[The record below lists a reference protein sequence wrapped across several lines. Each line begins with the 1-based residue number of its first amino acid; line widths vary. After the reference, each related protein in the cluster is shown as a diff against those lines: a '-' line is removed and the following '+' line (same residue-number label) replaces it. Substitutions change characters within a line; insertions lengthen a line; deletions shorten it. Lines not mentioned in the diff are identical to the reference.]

1 MQPRIG
7 SISESNKPRIEIKSL
22 CQEVCKDSDQILE
35 TLINEGWEVL
45 GAPGYTSVTVP
56 NASAPG
62 WRIKHYEI
70 IKLWRQV
77 EQQPNDPLKA
87 ATTNYSSTVE
97 RISTASP
104 PTPLRAERG
113 DKQGGFV
120 KKGKRM
126 AVQEYGNGV
135 MIDRSRVTH
144 GEMNRATV
152 MRIEAQR
159 AERDLDAEKVAQIL
173 TELDKLVMKVI
184 VSVPLGWLPEGVT
197 LDDPDWISKVS
208 AERYEELTK
217 LANGP
222 QPGEKKA

>member
-1 MQPRIG
+1 
-7 SISESNKPRIEIKSL
+7 
-22 CQEVCKDSDQILE
+22 
-35 TLINEGWEVL
+35 
-45 GAPGYTSVTVP
+45 
-56 NASAPG
+56 
-62 WRIKHYEI
+62 
-70 IKLWRQV
+70 
-77 EQQPNDPLKA
+77 
-87 ATTNYSSTVE
+87 
-97 RISTASP
+97 
-104 PTPLRAERG
+104 
-113 DKQGGFV
+113 
-120 KKGKRM
+120 M

-135 MIDRSRVTH
+135 YVDRSRVTH

>member
-1 MQPRIG
+1 M
-7 SISESNKPRIEIKSL
+7 SMVL
-22 CQEVCKDSDQILE
+22 AVEVATKCKL
-35 TLINEGWEVL
+35 
-45 GAPGYTSVTVP
+45 
-56 NASAPG
+56 
-62 WRIKHYEI
+62 
-70 IKLWRQV
+70 
-77 EQQPNDPLKA
+77 PLRVDDNGRERVIMA
-87 ATTNYSSTVE
+87 ARNVE
-97 RISTASP
+97 RFKRVYLVFADAPDDEIDVPMGCHFGLVEEMASP